1 MLAGEGYS
9 GWRASPDEYRHVTG
23 AETRARERQKVSA
36 WVASLVSQRMAVEGG
51 EKRERLCL
59 AHFCHMA
66 EKLVLYWQ
74 PTQTPSGPHP
84 YSPSLR

>member
-51 EKRERLCL
+51 EK
-59 AHFCHMA
+59 
-66 EKLVLYWQ
+66 
-74 PTQTPSGPHP
+74 
-84 YSPSLR
+84 